1 MISAVG
7 LSEGILAMKILSG
20 FFTDEL
26 AVDLG
31 TVNTL
36 IYAPNQGI
44 VLNEPSAVA
53 IQKYTGE
60 VVSIG
65 AQALKLLGREPH
77 DIEVHRPIRG
87 GTIDNFDV
95 TQKLLRGFI
104 QRAHGLHPRRSH
116 LVVGIPGSA
125 TPLERRAVRDAARD
139 ARAGRVDLL
148 DEGLAAAFG
157 SGLDFEDEHAHL
169 VVDIGGGTTNIAI
182 IASGGIVSSV
192 SLPAA
197 GNAMDEAIRDYV
209 RVRHAIQIGE
219 RTAER
224 MKIELGAAHDGKCDD
239 QMEVVGKQL
248 ANGAAL
254 LVQIG
259 AHEVRAALEPVLSQI
274 SAAVR
279 RVIED
284 SKPEV
289 TADIYYSGVVLTGG
303 GALLRGMSERLQ
315 HDLSLPVATPDDP
328 LTAVVMGAG
337 WLLGDQEKLHRAAI
351 RQDGP
356 VWEDT
361 EKLAVNW

>member
-1 MISAVG
+1 
-7 LSEGILAMKILSG
+7 MKLLSG

-53 IQKYTGE
+53 IQKYSGE

-65 AQALKLLGREPH
+65 SQALKLLGREPH

-87 GTIDNFDV
+87 GTINNFEV
-95 TQKLLRGFI
+95 TQKLLRAFI
-104 QRAHGLHPRRSH
+104 QRAHGTHPRRSH
-116 LVVGIPGSA
+116 LVVGVPGSA

-139 ARAGRVDLL
+139 ARAGRIDLL

-182 IASGGIVSSV
+182 IASGGIVT
-192 SLPAA
+192 SLSLTAA
-197 GNAMDEAIRDYV
+197 GNAMDEAIKDYV

-224 MKIELGAAHDGKCDD
+224 LKIKLGAACDSQCNKD
-239 QMEVVGKQL
+239 MEQMEVVGKQL

-254 LVQIG
+254 PVQIG
-259 AHEVRAALEPVLSQI
+259 TDEVRAALEPVLSQI
-274 SAAVR
+274 GAAVR

-303 GALLRGMSERLQ
+303 GALLRGMPERLQ
-315 HDLSLPVATPDDP
+315 SDLNLRVATPQDP

-356 VWEDT
+356 IWEDS
-361 EKLAVNW
+361 EKLVVNW